1 MKAVILAGGKGRRL
15 MPYTTTFPKPLMP
28 IGDKPILEI
37 ILRQLKANGVDH
49 VIMAVGHLA
58 ELIMA
63 FFGDGSPFGLTIQY
77 SRENTP
83 LGTAGCLGLIKD
95 QLDGPFLM
103 MNGDIVTTLDYSE
116 LIRFHQQSG
125 AAATVALNR
134 RTINIDFGVVETDP
148 DQNIVGYHEKPTIEQ
163 YVSMGVYVFDPRV
176 LTLINPN
183 EYLDF
188 PDLIKLL
195 LNKGEVVKGFP
206 FNGYWLD
213 IGRPD
218 DYEKANEEIEKIYA
232 TMGNCQNSIPNE
244 R

>member
-1 MKAVILAGGKGRRL
+1 

-63 FFGDGSPFGLTIQY
+63 FFGDGSAFGLKIQY

-95 QLDGPFLM
+95 QLDGTFLM

-116 LIRFHQQSG
+116 LIEYHKQSG
-125 AAATVALNR
+125 AAATIALNR
-134 RTINIDFGVVETDP
+134 RTINIDFGVVETDAE
-148 DQNIVGYHEKPTIEQ
+148 QNIIGYHEKPKIEQ
-163 YVSMGVYVFDPRV
+163 YVSMGIYVFDPRV
-176 LTLINPN
+176 LVSINPD

-195 LNKGEVVKGFP
+195 LSKGEMVKAFP

-218 DYEKANEEIEKIYA
+218 DYEKANEEIERIYA
-232 TMGNCQNSIPNE
+232 TMGVK
-244 R
+244 